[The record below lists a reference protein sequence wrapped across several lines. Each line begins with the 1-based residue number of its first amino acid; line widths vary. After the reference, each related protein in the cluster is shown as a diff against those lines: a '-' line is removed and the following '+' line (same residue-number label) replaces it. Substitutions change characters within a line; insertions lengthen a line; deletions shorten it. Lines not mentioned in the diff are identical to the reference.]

1 LLGRRAELAV
11 ADYLAARGLE
21 ILRANV
27 RVGRLELDLV
37 ARDGPVV
44 VVVEVRTR
52 GASSYQRALDSVDP
66 RKQAR
71 VRAAAERLWREE
83 LSKDASLERLRF
95 DIASVT
101 FEPGGGVRVEHV
113 RAAF

>member
-1 LLGRRAELAV
+1 M
-11 ADYLAARGLE
+11 ARE
-21 ILRANV
+21 
-27 RVGRLELDLV
+27 
-37 ARDGPVV
+37 GPVA

-71 VRAAAERLWREE
+71 LRAAAERLWRDE
-83 LSKDASLERLRF
+83 LSRDASLERLRF
-95 DIASVT
+95 DVASVT
-101 FEPGGGVRVEHV
+101 FEGSGGVRIEHV